1 MNTVP
6 SFDWHTI
13 LDGLVFVSSVFTTI
27 QNTKLRAEILRL
39 KLWIA
44 QNFVAK
50 NGANLLD
57 DGS

>member
-1 MNTVP
+1 MNSAP
-6 SFDWHTI
+6 AFDWHTI
-13 LDGLVFVSSVFTTI
+13 LDGLVFASTVLTTI

-50 NGANLLD
+50 KEANLLD